1 MESEDFLL
9 RTHTKDTGGSA
20 ARVPPLPRLSAP
32 VSPSDRTAR
41 EIERLRRD
49 KNGPLRRV
57 IFNKHEN
64 TPKTGKFSGYFR
76 AIGVPALPAKRARTA
91 TPSLVQR
98 AQPFGAKP
106 RALRLEA
113 IHITRE
119 HRSLA
124 DVVQPSSCMVRRSRP
139 MPRPPCGGMPYLCSM
154 VKDSN
159 SLAFILRASSLSIC
173 S

>member
-1 MESEDFLL
+1 MSFLTNTKKDPESII
-9 RTHTKDTGGSA
+9 
-20 ARVPPLPRLSAP
+20 P
-32 VSPSDRTAR
+32 SPFA
-41 EIERLRRD
+41 
-49 KNGPLRRV
+49 V
-57 IFNKHEN
+57 QHEN
-64 TPKTGKFSGYFR
+64 TPKTGASLSK
-76 AIGVPALPAKRARTA
+76 V
-91 TPSLVQR
+91 SLVPKGT
-98 AQPFGAKP
+98 ALWNEA

-113 IHITRE
+113 VHITRE

-159 SLAFILRASSLSIC
+159 SSAFILRAASLSIC